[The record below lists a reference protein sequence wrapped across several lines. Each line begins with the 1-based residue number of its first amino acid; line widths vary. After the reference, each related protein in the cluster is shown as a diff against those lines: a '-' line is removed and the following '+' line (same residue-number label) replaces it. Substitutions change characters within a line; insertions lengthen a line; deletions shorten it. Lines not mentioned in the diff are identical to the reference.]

1 MNPHGRV
8 TSCGHERRPSR
19 AGAVRLEGITKR
31 FGRTVA
37 VDGLSLE
44 VEPGEFVCLLGPSGC
59 GKTTTMR
66 IIAGFVEPDSGRVF
80 INGEDVS
87 RRHPNRRDIG
97 MVYQSYA
104 LFPHMT
110 VAENVAFGLRMRRI
124 SQDRMTTRVA
134 GILDL
139 VGLAGLGDR
148 KPSQLS
154 GGQQQR
160 VALARA
166 MVIEPTVLLLDEP
179 LSNLDAKLRKRMQ
192 VELKTLQR
200 TVGITTIHVTHD
212 QEEALTLAD
221 RVVILNHGRVEQ
233 IGAPRDV
240 YARPGNVFVADFLG
254 KANFLPGE
262 IATSEDGSR
271 VVVRTE
277 VGDLVAEP
285 DGQPWPVGTPVEAFV
300 RPERI
305 EMRGADAALTENTL
319 SARIERV
326 VFSGPTVSVEV
337 RLATGRA
344 LTLDRPG
351 GEPAETLAPG
361 RPLVVVIPPAAL
373 RLLRRLGDTVDGR

>member
-1 MNPHGRV
+1 MSAAKVG
-8 TSCGHERRPSR
+8 PSGGGDPAAGR
-19 AGAVRLEGITKR
+19 AGAVRLEGISKR
-31 FGRTVA
+31 FGSAVA
-37 VDGLSLE
+37 VDDLSLQ

-66 IIAGFVEPDSGRVF
+66 VIAGFVEPDAGRVL

-104 LFPHMT
+104 LFPHLT
-110 VAENVAFGLRMRRI
+110 VADNVTFGLRMRRVPR
-124 SQDRMTTRVA
+124 DAAAERVRR
-134 GILDL
+134 ILDL
-139 VGLAGLGDR
+139 VGLGGFGSRRPA
-148 KPSQLS
+148 QLS

-221 RVVILNHGRVEQ
+221 RVAIMHHGRLEQ

-240 YARPGNVFVADFLG
+240 YARPRSVFVADFLG
-254 KANFLPGE
+254 KANFLDGE
-262 IATSEDGSR
+262 VLGSHGAGR
-271 VVVRTE
+271 VVIRTD
-277 VGDLVAEP
+277 VGDLVAEV
-285 DGQPWPVGTPVEAFV
+285 DGDPLPAGTRAEAFV
-300 RPERI
+300 RPERL
-305 EMRGADAALTENTL
+305 ELGTSGAAPGDNRLAGQV
-319 SARIERV
+319 ERV
-326 VFSGPTVSVEV
+326 VFSGATVSLEV
-337 RLATGRA
+337 RLATGRV
-344 LTLDRPG
+344 LTVDRPNRGPADGLG
-351 GEPAETLAPG
+351 GERSVT
-361 RPLVVVIPPAAL
+361 VVIPPEAL
-373 RLLRRLGDTVDGR
+373 RVLPERVG

>member
-1 MNPHGRV
+1 MKSHGRV
-8 TSCGHERRPSR
+8 TPSGDERPASR
-19 AGAVRLEGITKR
+19 AAAVRLEGITKR
-31 FGRTVA
+31 FGGTVA
-37 VDGLSLE
+37 VDGLSLD
-44 VEPGEFVCLLGPSGC
+44 VTPGEFVCLLGPSGC

-66 IIAGFVEPDSGRVF
+66 IIAGFVEPDAGGVF
-80 INGEDVS
+80 INGQDVS
-87 RRHPNRRDIG
+87 HRHPNRRDIG

-124 SQDRMTTRVA
+124 PRDRMTERVA
-134 GILDL
+134 RILDL
-139 VGLAGLGDR
+139 VGLASLGDR
-148 KPSQLS
+148 KPGQLS

-221 RVVILNHGRVEQ
+221 RVAILNHGCVEQ
-233 IGAPRDV
+233 VGAPRDV
-240 YARPGNVFVADFLG
+240 YAKPRNVFVADFLG

-262 IATSEDGSR
+262 IAASEGPDSR

-285 DGQPWPVGTPVEAFV
+285 DGSPWPVRTHG
-300 RPERI
+300 ERG
-305 EMRGADAALTENTL
+305 GAA
-319 SARIERV
+319 
-326 VFSGPTVSVEV
+326 GH
-337 RLATGRA
+337 
-344 LTLDRPG
+344 RPG
-351 GEPAETLAPG
+351 AHARPDWRWPGGDFGAGAASGCGDPAGGAAVASASGG
-361 RPLVVVIPPAAL
+361 RDRWPVVTHGSAAW
-373 RLLRRLGDTVDGR
+373 TVAARSL

>member
-1 MNPHGRV
+1 VKAGGAMTAPRGAPAA
-8 TSCGHERRPSR
+8 GR

-31 FGRTVA
+31 FGSAIA
-37 VDGLSLE
+37 VDDLSLH
-44 VEPGEFVCLLGPSGC
+44 VNPGEFVCLLGPSGC

-66 IIAGFVEPDSGRVF
+66 IIAGFIEPDAGRVF
-80 INGEDVS
+80 INDQDVS

-110 VAENVAFGLRMRRI
+110 VAENVAFGLRMRR
-124 SQDRMTTRVA
+124 
-134 GILDL
+134 
-139 VGLAGLGDR
+139 VG
-148 KPSQLS
+148 QLS

-221 RVVILNHGRVEQ
+221 RVAILNHGRVEQ
-233 IGAPRDV
+233 VGAPRDV

-254 KANFLPGE
+254 KANFLAGE
-262 IATSEDGSR
+262 IVAPGGETAR
-271 VVVRTE
+271 MVVRTE
-277 VGDLVAEP
+277 VGNLLAESDGAPLPAGTLV
-285 DGQPWPVGTPVEAFV
+285 DAFI

-305 EMRGADAALTENTL
+305 ELRGPEGVPAENTL
-319 SARIERV
+319 PGRVEQV
-326 VFSGPTVSVEV
+326 VFSGATVSVEV
-337 RLATGRA
+337 RLATGRMVTA
-344 LTLDRPG
+344 DQPSG
-351 GEPAETLAPG
+351 GPAEQLTAG
-361 RPLVVVIPPAAL
+361 QSVVVTIPPAAL
-373 RLLRRLGDTVDGR
+373 RVIRRTGGAADGR